1 MRKRLPPLTVLAIFI
16 LEASYGLCASP
27 PAGNAEVTIRGSV
40 TVCVAQG
47 TMTPKPCSAAGA
59 TAVETSITAIGRISW
74 DSQGNGCA
82 TATEIV
88 SVPGTAVSMTED
100 IILVGNDT
108 TYNAT
113 TQTGTATVIGYN
125 GGSCSGPVPNLKDA
139 VQRSTSD
146 VKFVLSQAGNRI
158 DGIVTKISF
167 PSVELG
173 AVSLSGTG
181 IKQ

>member
-1 MRKRLPPLTVLAIFI
+1 MRKSLPTLTTLAIFI
-16 LEASYGLCASP
+16 FEASYGLCASP
-27 PAGNAEVTIRGSV
+27 PAGSAEVTIRGSV

-47 TMTPKPCSAAGA
+47 TMTPKLCSAAGA
-59 TAVETSITAIGRISW
+59 AAVETSVIVVGRISW
-74 DSQGNGCA
+74 DAQGNACS
-82 TATEIV
+82 TATEII
-88 SVPGTAVSMTED
+88 SVPGTVVSMTEAV
-100 IILVGNDT
+100 IFVGKIA

-113 TQTGTATVIGYN
+113 TQMGTATVVGYS

-146 VKFVLSQAGNRI
+146 VQFVLSQGGNRL